1 MKKIMQKKNIKK
13 EENGMKNSYLN
24 DALNFGS
31 KLKKKQKKRKEIVN
45 KPKKYMKKNEKKK
58 TTYLGMRREGND

>member
-1 MKKIMQKKNIKK
+1 
-13 EENGMKNSYLN
+13 MKNSYLN

-31 KLKKKQKKRKEIVN
+31 KLKKKQNKRKEIVN

-58 TTYLGMRREGND
+58 